1 MFPYKLRFVKVGSY
15 DGSVPIRQQLQLN
28 QSKIVWTGGL
38 SQVGNE
44 PHHSHELNCIIK
56 KIYTK
61 NNAMFYLFL
70 GSRVSLQ

>member
-38 SQVGNE
+38 SQVGNGT
-44 PHHSHELNCIIK
+44 HHSRELCSIN
-56 KIYTK
+56 
-61 NNAMFYLFL
+61 
-70 GSRVSLQ
+70 